1 MVNCTSCSR
10 IVYIELNSSN
20 ISSIYKYTKENDQIV
35 ACTVNFMFGFIVEV
49 IWKIKTIAMK
59 VNRKYLLDIE
69 RYFEIIISNIYRDW
83 NS

>member
-10 IVYIELNSSN
+10 IVYIELNGSN
-20 ISSIYKYTKENDQIV
+20 ISGIYKYTKENDQIV

-69 RYFEIIISNIYRDW
+69 KYFEIIISNIYRDW